1 MGWLP
6 GRILPRYNPQ
16 DTLGLVQPF
25 TFTTGWGGIMNRT
38 DQSEVV
44 QKWLS
49 SSDPFPV
56 DFEEFWPLLYR
67 NRQSG
72 TKIFK
77 SAAERF
83 KWIDR
88 VDYKSSRI
96 RIGSEEKKTRPKNR
110 KRLAATYL
118 MTLGSFCQLLSQTRG
133 PVGREMLEKIKR
145 RQSEIF
151 RPQKQI
157 RKPRGPYKPREPRE
171 LVNTSAD
178 SAAEPNAPGL
188 SFFRM
193 LLRRIFA

>member
-1 MGWLP
+1 MS
-6 GRILPRYNPQ
+6 
-16 DTLGLVQPF
+16 
-25 TFTTGWGGIMNRT
+25 RT
-38 DQSEVV
+38 DQSEFV
-44 QKWLS
+44 QKWIS

-83 KWIDR
+83 RWIDR
-88 VDYKSSRI
+88 VDYKSSGI
-96 RIGSEEKKTRPKNR
+96 RIGSEEKAARPRNR

-145 RQSEIF
+145 RELENF

-157 RKPRGPYKPREPRE
+157 RKPRGPYKPRE
-171 LVNTSAD
+171 LVNASPD
-178 SAAEPNAPGL
+178 SAAEANAPGL

-193 LLRRIFA
+193 FLRRIFA

>member
-1 MGWLP
+1 MS
-6 GRILPRYNPQ
+6 
-16 DTLGLVQPF
+16 
-25 TFTTGWGGIMNRT
+25 RT
-38 DQSEVV
+38 DQSEAV

-49 SSDPFPV
+49 SNDPFPV

-83 KWIDR
+83 KWVDR
-88 VDYKSSRI
+88 VDYKSYGI
-96 RIGSEEKKTRPKNR
+96 RIGSEEKTTRPRNR
-110 KRLAATYL
+110 KRLTATYL

-145 RQSEIF
+145 SQSEIF

-157 RKPRGPYKPREPRE
+157 RKPRGPYKPRE
-171 LVNTSAD
+171 LVNTTAD
-178 SAAEPNAPGL
+178 SAAKPNAPGL

-193 LLRRIFA
+193 FLRRIFA

>member
-1 MGWLP
+1 
-6 GRILPRYNPQ
+6 
-16 DTLGLVQPF
+16 
-25 TFTTGWGGIMNRT
+25 MNRT
-38 DQSEVV
+38 DESEVV

-49 SSDPFPV
+49 SSNQFPV

-83 KWIDR
+83 GWTDR
-88 VDYKSSRI
+88 VDYKSSRTKI
-96 RIGSEEKKTRPKNR
+96 ASEGKPVRPKSR
-110 KRLAATYL
+110 ERLAVTYL

-145 RQSEIF
+145 RESESL
-151 RPQKQI
+151 RPQKQV
-157 RKPRGPYKPREPRE
+157 RKPRGPYKPRE
-171 LVNTSAD
+171 LVNASTD
-178 SAAEPNAPGL
+178 SAAGANAFDW

-193 LLRRIFA
+193 VLRRIFA